1 MERRRAGE
9 GDNEELSQEARIN
22 RGINLD
28 KKAFKYTEGL
38 FHVVHSGKLMDI
50 VKKFNTRAKVT
61 KDNPNGKKYSKE
73 DIQQLLFEPD
83 DHERTPLDI
92 AAQLGHTNTAL
103 YLITKM
109 GPPQMVIHQE
119 VNLDKFNRNAYHSMC
134 YNGNYDCLTVF
145 LNIERVYMKYCL
157 FTDLLNLKNKHGFK
171 NLDI

>member
-1 MERRRAGE
+1 ME
-9 GDNEELSQEARIN
+9 
-22 RGINLD
+22 
-28 KKAFKYTEGL
+28 
-38 FHVVHSGKLMDI
+38 I

-61 KDNPNGKKYSKE
+61 RENPDGKKYSKE

-92 AAQLGHTNTAL
+92 AAYLGHTNTAL

-145 LNIERVYMKYCL
+145 LNIERIYMKYCL
-157 FTDLLNLKNKHGFK
+157 FTDLLNLKNKSGFK